1 VTKKHK
7 ERNLFPYLIIV
18 YAGLFTGSAHLDLVS
33 ACFVFVFSVCFANYE
48 QILTL
53 KDRKRI
59 REIDKLLEEAA
70 W

>member
-1 VTKKHK
+1 MTEKHK

-33 ACFVFVFSVCFANYE
+33 AFFVFALSVCFANFNA
-48 QILTL
+48 ILTL

-70 W
+70 R

>member
-18 YAGLFTGSAHLDLVS
+18 YAGLFTGGAHLDLVS
-33 ACFVFVFSVCFANYE
+33 ACFVFLFSICFGNYE

-53 KDRKRI
+53 RDRKRI
-59 REIDKLLEEAA
+59 REIDKMLEEAEE
-70 W
+70 